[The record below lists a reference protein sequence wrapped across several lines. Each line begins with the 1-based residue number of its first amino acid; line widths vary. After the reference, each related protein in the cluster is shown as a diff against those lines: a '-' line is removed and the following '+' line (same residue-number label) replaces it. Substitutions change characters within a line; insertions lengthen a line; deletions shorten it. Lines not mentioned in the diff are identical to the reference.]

1 MELVL
6 FINVDYL
13 FRLMLLLNLLG
24 KIGWRLSLALM
35 VLQILQSAILF
46 ENEVSLVDV
55 VVCGLFRHLLVLNFY
70 TDAFLVLGQ
79 RRVADVDDLKL

>member
-1 MELVL
+1 
-6 FINVDYL
+6 
-13 FRLMLLLNLLG
+13 
-24 KIGWRLSLALM
+24 M

-79 RRVADVDDLKL
+79 RRVADIDDLKL